1 MTLEIEI
8 EMIHEKLIKIANK
21 HFEKWYIQNIP
32 RASKELNCIVDF
44 KDRYKVNVESIIE
57 TGASK
62 CYISPD
68 LIPSNYME
76 SALYKVEVKDDFS
89 KITIL

>member
-8 EMIHEKLIKIANK
+8 EMINEKLIKIANK

-32 RASKELNCIVDF
+32 RASKELNCIDYF

-62 CYISPD
+62 CYVSPY

-76 SALYKVEVKDDFS
+76 SALINV
-89 KITIL
+89 

>member
-32 RASKELNCIVDF
+32 RALKELNYSVDF
-44 KDRYKVNVESIIE
+44 KDRYIVNV
-57 TGASK
+57 
-62 CYISPD
+62 
-68 LIPSNYME
+68 
-76 SALYKVEVKDDFS
+76 
-89 KITIL
+89 